1 MRIRSRMRKL
11 FAMNATGI
19 NNTNHVDLDL
29 REEYANAFRTESYI
43 EFWTNVL
50 AFSQGNSSPCNIM
63 GSTSSTRLLSYR
75 LFVEHLLDPDQ
86 VTVTRILESTRIRTE
101 HRSLLISYFE
111 VTAEASLLCSFL
123 LKDVDEMRRKYKSL
137 KASLN
142 SFHNAHFSPKT
153 RSPKLVMT
161 RLTEFSNSPNPFVP
175 SASSPS
181 RFRAMQADCAELL
194 KKLELSRDRTQSKL
208 RLVRKIQL
216 GSAIFLGALTVSL
229 TVVLA
234 VHAIAILVAA
244 PSLMAPFIERLST
257 KKLAK
262 WSTQLDV
269 AAKGAYILI
278 KDLDTISRLVARL
291 NDELEDMHVT
301 ARFWLEKSKDQLQAG
316 GEVAAQQLKKN
327 DISFIEQ
334 LDELEEHLYLCF
346 MTINRARSLV
356 IKEISETGRP
366 NLPSNLLPKE

>member
-19 NNTNHVDLDL
+19 NNTNHVALDL

-50 AFSQGNSSPCNIM
+50 AFSQGHSSPCNIM

-86 VTVTRILESTRIRTE
+86 VTITRILESTHIRTE
-101 HRSLLISYFE
+101 YRSLLINYFE
-111 VTAEASLLCSFL
+111 VTAEASLLCSLL
-123 LKDVDEMRRKYKSL
+123 LKDVDGTRRKYKSF

-142 SFHNAHFSPKT
+142 SLHNAHFSPKT
-153 RSPKLVMT
+153 HS
-161 RLTEFSNSPNPFVP
+161 RLTEFSNSPNPFAP

-194 KKLELSRDRTQSKL
+194 KKLELSRDRTHSKL
-208 RLVRKIQL
+208 RLVRKIKL
-216 GSAIFLGALTVSL
+216 GSAVFLGALTVSL
-229 TVVLA
+229 TVILA
-234 VHAIAILVAA
+234 FHAIAILVAA

-262 WSTQLDV
+262 WSRQLDV

-291 NDELEDMHVT
+291 NDELEDMHAT

-316 GEVAAQQLKKN
+316 GEVAQQLKKN

-366 NLPSNLLPKE
+366 NLPPNLLPKE